1 MFNQLINDANE
12 HMKNFQSINCYCIIE
27 NTNDDYVKKFFER
40 TRMNV
45 KYDIVYFNSYDEF
58 QNFIERKISYDYI
71 DDAQRLHDDE
81 KIIYVFAKNKI
92 VIM

>member
-1 MFNQLINDANE
+1 MINQLIKCANE
-12 HMKNFQSINCYCIIE
+12 QMKNFQSINCYCIIE

-45 KYDIVYFNSYDEF
+45 KYDVVYFNSYDEF
-58 QNFIERKISYDYI
+58 KNFIERKISYDYI
-71 DDAQRLHDDE
+71 DDTQRLHDNE

-92 VIM
+92 IIM